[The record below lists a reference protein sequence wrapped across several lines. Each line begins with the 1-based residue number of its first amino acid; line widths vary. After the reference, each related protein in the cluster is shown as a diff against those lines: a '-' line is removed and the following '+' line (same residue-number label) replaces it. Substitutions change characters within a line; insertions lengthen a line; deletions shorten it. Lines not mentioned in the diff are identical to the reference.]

1 MNTIIKHPMLLWVAS
16 TASLFL
22 AMSCAS
28 SPPAQKA
35 GSESQPGPEEVAAHS
50 LFNGR
55 DLEGW
60 HTNSEKIGHGT
71 GGRWTVE
78 EGAIVG
84 EQDPPGSGNGG
95 ILLTD
100 RTFGDFE
107 VTLEVKPDWGVCSG
121 LFLRSTE
128 KGQCYQVMIDYREK
142 GNIGEIYR
150 EGLDGRT
157 NATFR
162 LHGIHGEGGAKVLTG
177 IEARPAESNQRGAG
191 GEPGFPVED
200 WAGIWKLNDWN
211 KLKARIVGNPPTIT
225 TSLNGHFIT
234 EYTSDQTFEGTLED
248 RGFVAVQVHGGKS
261 WPSGARIRFRNIE
274 VKEL

>member
-1 MNTIIKHPMLLWVAS
+1 MKMISKSHVFFRFVTVAS
-16 TASLFL
+16 FL
-22 AMSCAS
+22 LTLSCGS
-28 SPPAQKA
+28 KPPEQPSEAERPTVPAEVSAQ
-35 GSESQPGPEEVAAHS
+35 S

-55 DLEGW
+55 NLQGW

-100 RTFGDFE
+100 HIYGNFE

-128 KGQCYQVMIDYREK
+128 KGQCYQVMIDYREN

-162 LHGIHGEGGAKVLTG
+162 LHGIYEDAETNTLKG
-177 IEARPAESNQRGAG
+177 IKASRAERNERGAG
-191 GEPGFPVED
+191 GEPRFPLDD
-200 WAGIWKLNDWN
+200 WTKIWKLNDWN
-211 KLKARIVGNPPTIT
+211 TLQARIEGNPPTIT

-261 WPSGARIRFRNIE
+261 WPAGARIHFRNIE

>member
-1 MNTIIKHPMLLWVAS
+1 MHTISRHPVSLWT
-16 TASLFL
+16 TALACLFL
-22 AMSCAS
+22 TSSCS
-28 SPPAQKA
+28 SEP
-35 GSESQPGPEEVAAHS
+35 SREQPDTKSHSGQEKVAATS

-60 HTNSEKIGHGT
+60 HTNSEEIGHGT

-84 EQDPPGSGNGG
+84 ELDPPGSGNGG

-100 RTFGDFE
+100 RAFGDFE

-157 NATFR
+157 NASFR
-162 LHGIHGEGGAKVLTG
+162 LHGIHGEGGDKVLTG
-177 IEARPAESNQRGAG
+177 IEARPAESNQRGAS
-191 GEPGFPVED
+191 GEPGFAVED
-200 WAGIWKLNDWN
+200 WARIWKLNDWN
-211 KLKARIVGNPPTIT
+211 RLKARIVGNPPTIT

-234 EYTSDQTFEGTLED
+234 EYTSDRTFEGTLED

-261 WPSGARIRFRNIE
+261 WPSGARIRFRNIA
-274 VKEL
+274 VTEL

>member
-1 MNTIIKHPMLLWVAS
+1 MNTISRHSVLLWVAAA
-16 TASLFL
+16 ASLLL
-22 AMSCAS
+22 ATSCGS
-28 SPPAQKA
+28 SPPEQQP
-35 GSESQPGPEEVAAHS
+35 GSESQSVPEDVTAES

-55 DLEGW
+55 DLQGW

-71 GGRWTVE
+71 GGLWRVE

-128 KGQCYQVMIDYREK
+128 KGQCYQVMIDYREN
-142 GNIGEIYR
+142 GNVGEIYR

-162 LHGIHGEGGAKVLTG
+162 LQGIYQDGGTKDLAG
-177 IEARPAESNQRGAG
+177 IKAIRAESNQRGAG
-191 GEPGFPVED
+191 GEPRYSLED
-200 WAGIWKLNDWN
+200 WAKIWKLNDWN
-211 KLKARIVGNPPTIT
+211 RLRARIAGNPPTIT

-248 RGFVAVQVHGGKS
+248 RGFVAVQVHGGKL
-261 WPSGARIRFRNIE
+261 WPAGARIRFRNIE

>member
-1 MNTIIKHPMLLWVAS
+1 MISKSNVLAWVVTA
-16 TASLFL
+16 ASLVL
-22 AMSCAS
+22 TLSCGSTPSEQRPGEAS
-28 SPPAQKA
+28 PSGPA
-35 GSESQPGPEEVAAHS
+35 EVTTRS

-55 DLEGW
+55 DLQGW

-100 RTFGDFE
+100 HTYGDFE
-107 VTLEVKPDWGVCSG
+107 VVLEVKPDWGVCSG

-128 KGQCYQVMIDYREK
+128 KGQCYQVMIDYREQ

-150 EGLDGRT
+150 EGLDGKT

-162 LHGIHGEGGAKVLTG
+162 LHGIYQDTQTKTLKG
-177 IEARPAESNQRGAG
+177 IKASRAERNERGAG
-191 GEPGFPVED
+191 GEPRFSLDD
-200 WAGIWKLNDWN
+200 WLQIWKLHDWN
-211 KLKARIVGNPPTIT
+211 ALRARIEGNPPRIT
-225 TSLNGHFIT
+225 TYLNGHLIT
-234 EYTSDQTFEGTLED
+234 EYTSDETFEGTLGD
-248 RGFVAVQVHGGKS
+248 RGFVAVQVHGGKA
-261 WPSGARIRFRNIE
+261 WPAGAKIRFRNLG
-274 VKEL
+274 VQEL

>member
-1 MNTIIKHPMLLWVAS
+1 MKPISKHPILLWAAAS
-16 TASLFL
+16 ASLLL
-22 AMSCAS
+22 AVSCAS
-28 SPPAQKA
+28 TPPAQKA
-35 GSESQPGPEEVAAHS
+35 ESESQSVAAEAGAQS

-55 DLEGW
+55 DLDGW
-60 HTNSEKIGHGT
+60 HTNSEEIGHGT

-177 IEARPAESNQRGAG
+177 IEARPAESNRRGAG
-191 GEPGFPVED
+191 GEPGFAVED
-200 WAGIWKLNDWN
+200 WASIWKLNDWN
-211 KLKARIVGNPPTIT
+211 RLKARIMGNPPTIT

-234 EYTSDQTFEGTLED
+234 EYTSEQTFEGTLED

-261 WPSGARIRFRNIE
+261 WPAGAKIRFRNIE

>member
-1 MNTIIKHPMLLWVAS
+1 MITISKPPILLWAAGS
-16 TASLFL
+16 ASLLL
-22 AMSCAS
+22 ALSCDS
-28 SPPAQKA
+28 TPPAQKA
-35 GSESQPGPEEVAAHS
+35 ESESQSVAAEAGSQS

-55 DLEGW
+55 DLDGW
-60 HTNSEKIGHGT
+60 HTNSEEIGHGT

-162 LHGIHGEGGAKVLTG
+162 LHGIHGEGGDKVLTG
-177 IEARPAESNQRGAG
+177 IEARPAEGNRRGAG
-191 GEPGFPVED
+191 GEPGFAVKD
-200 WAGIWKLNDWN
+200 WATIWKLNDWN
-211 KLKARIVGNPPTIT
+211 RLKARIVGNPPTIT

-234 EYTSDQTFEGTLED
+234 EYTSEQTFEGTLED

-261 WPSGARIRFRNIE
+261 WPAGARIRFRNIE

>member
-1 MNTIIKHPMLLWVAS
+1 MRIISKNNVLLWIA
-16 TASLFL
+16 ALGSLCL
-22 AMSCAS
+22 TVSCGS
-28 SPPAQKA
+28 SPSGQQQEA
-35 GSESQPGPEEVAAHS
+35 ESRSDSTDAAAKP

-55 DLEGW
+55 DLQGW
-60 HTNSEKIGHGT
+60 HTNAEKIGHGT

-100 RTFGDFE
+100 YTYGDFE
-107 VTLEVKPDWGVCSG
+107 VVLEVKPDWGVCSG

-157 NATFR
+157 NATYR
-162 LHGIHGEGGAKVLTG
+162 LHGIYQDSGKTILKGL
-177 IEARPAESNQRGAG
+177 EASRAESNERGAG
-191 GEPGFPVED
+191 GAPRFSLDEWPK
-200 WAGIWKLNDWN
+200 IWKLNDWN
-211 KLKARIVGNPPTIT
+211 TLRARIEDNPPTIT
-225 TSLNGHFIT
+225 TYLNGHFIT
-234 EYTSDQTFEGTLED
+234 EYTSDETFEGILGD
-248 RGFVAVQVHGGKS
+248 RGFVAVQVHGGKA
-261 WPSGARIRFRNIE
+261 WPAGAKIRFRNLE